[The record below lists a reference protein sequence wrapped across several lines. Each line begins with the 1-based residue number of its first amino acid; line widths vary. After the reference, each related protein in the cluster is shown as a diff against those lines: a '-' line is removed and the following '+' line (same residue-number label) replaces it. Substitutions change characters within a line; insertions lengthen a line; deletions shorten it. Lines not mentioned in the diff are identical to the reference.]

1 MKKACEI
8 YDEKT
13 IGKFVDNELSSE
25 ISKAISEHIETCPIC
40 ENITAKYNHLS
51 DIFAQNTSKQL
62 DKIDTGLLGQNVLE
76 QIKSKETDFLKKVFD
91 YFSPKIY
98 LKIASIVA
106 IMVVSLI
113 YFQEQPI
120 RPLDVIGPS
129 AIVNSVDGNV
139 SSVMIF
145 ETEKSKQTIIW
156 FSEA

>member
-1 MKKACEI
+1 MKKACKI

-25 ISKAISEHIETCPIC
+25 KSKTISEHIETCPIC
-40 ENITAKYNHLS
+40 DSITAKYNHLS
-51 DIFAQNTSKQL
+51 NIFVQSTSKQL
-62 DKIDTGLLGQNVLE
+62 DKIDTDLLGQNVLE
-76 QIKSKETDFLKKVFD
+76 QIKREENNFFKKVFD
-91 YFSPKIY
+91 YFSPKLY

-106 IMVVSLI
+106 IMIISLT
-113 YFQEQPI
+113 YFQERLI
-120 RPLDVIGPS
+120 RPLDIIGPS

-145 ETEKSKQTIIW
+145 ETKKSKHTIIW